1 MSKIGL
7 YYDSDTGN
15 TRKVAKQIRK
25 HLGEEMVSLCNVVK
39 ATPED
44 FAEYDALI
52 LGTPTLGDGELT
64 ENWDAFLAQLE
75 DVDLDGK
82 TVALF
87 GLGDQV
93 GYGHEFVDA
102 LGILWEAITDLGAS
116 VVGEWPTEGY
126 EYSQSRAEV
135 EGVFVGLV
143 LDNDNQADLTPE
155 RLATWLEQV
164 KPALLAVAGA
174 AA

>member
-7 YYDSDTGN
+7 FYDTDTGT

-25 HLGEEMVSLCNVVK
+25 LLGEDTVSLCNVVK

-44 FAEYDALI
+44 FARYDALI
-52 LGTPTLGDGELT
+52 LGTPTLGDGELP
-64 ENWDAFLAQLE
+64 ENWEAFLPQLQ
-75 DVDLDGK
+75 DMDLSGK

-102 LGILWEAITDLGAS
+102 LGILWEAVSDCGAT
-116 VVGEWPTEGY
+116 VVGEWPTGDY
-126 EYSQSRAEV
+126 SYSQSRAEV
-135 EGVFVGLV
+135 DGVFVGLV
-143 LDNDNQADLTPE
+143 LDNDNESDRTPE
-155 RLATWLEQV
+155 RLAGWLAQV
-164 KPALLAVAGA
+164 KPALLEAAGA